1 MVLEPREPVPLRRR
15 PAALLA
21 VGAARLLVLLPPRR
35 IRRALT
41 LARRG
46 AAPATAEEALA
57 ARRAVVALSARCA
70 GEGCLQR
77 SMATA
82 LLCRM
87 RGVWPDW
94 CTGVRTSPFRAHAWV
109 EVAGLPIGESH
120 SPGYYHRLMVVP
132 GGGPGGRPGTGPGRR
147 EPRAAVT
154 APGAAA
160 VTGPA

>member
-1 MVLEPREPVPLRRR
+1 MSRPTVPEARETLPLRRR

-46 AAPATAEEALA
+46 ASPATAEEALA
-57 ARRAVVALSARCA
+57 ARRAVVALSTRCA

-77 SMATA
+77 SIATA

-94 CTGVRTSPFRAHAWV
+94 CTGVRTGPFRAHAWV

-132 GGGPGGRPGTGPGRR
+132 SGDRAGGSRERP
-147 EPRAAVT
+147 
-154 APGAAA
+154 
-160 VTGPA
+160 